1 MIDSSIFQSAV
12 LFFTTQILAFVW
24 FVMIRGRGT
33 VDNLWLFFTL
43 ATSALIQLTT
53 VSIYFPFGKVYFFGQ
68 ILFFLVFLTFYI
80 YSIPHSVLPNRIWL
94 AIIGFIVV
102 SLSVLFHLLPD
113 NSSSVYAVTAVVF
126 AGVYLPIIVRKIK
139 YLKKNSRNFVLTF
152 VSLTAFVSLSYPL
165 FSAVSVL
172 TSNSIFFA
180 IAVMASIVLMMCAVT
195 VVVRF
200 SWEPSINM
208 NQTHL
213 IMIALLSTPL
223 LLFSRFLPA
232 ARVFISNFF
241 GSTNFAPFFQFSLYL
256 ILTFAAIAI
265 AALASA
271 LEKFVNKSRNL
282 HSEIVRVYRQDIQNT
297 NEASELFDRFQ
308 KTLSGHFLDAR
319 QFKLVVFDEAPFGN
333 STFPVEVV
341 DEEPDT
347 DELLR
352 SMGRLHEDFIAKNS
366 STLWDLLSP
375 GLVDTVGGD
384 YFIPVVYHAEM
395 IGFLVLTSKTVTLPA
410 VQCICRLLDITIDR
424 LDKISLILKLVESQ
438 KQTEMLRHF
447 REVDKT
453 LSFVAHELRSPLTSI
468 MFNIEVLQNAATRG
482 REIDVEYLDISL
494 NELRRLND
502 TIEKM
507 LNYGRNIRLSPKNY
521 EFHSFFAE
529 LKQFFSYVKLDI
541 AFIDQTGREGFSLDW
556 DLMKN
561 VIINLVTN
569 AVNVIEESG
578 KGHKIKV
585 LALKKRKKLMIE
597 VSNDGP
603 EIPEEFRAS
612 IFEPFYT
619 TRKNGNGL
627 GLATCEKIVRLS
639 GGTIVLK
646 ESTPNITRFLISFPL
661 EAVASR

>member
-12 LFFTTQILAFVW
+12 LLFTTQILAFVW

-43 ATSALIQLTT
+43 ATSGLIQLTT
-53 VSIYFPFGKVYFFGQ
+53 LSTYFPFGKVYFFGL
-68 ILFFLVFLTFYI
+68 ILLFLVFLTFYI

-94 AIIGFIVV
+94 TIIGVLV
-102 SLSVLFHLLPD
+102 LLLSALFHLLPD
-113 NSSSVYAVTAVVF
+113 NSGAVYAVTAVVF

-139 YLKKNSRNFVLTF
+139 YLKKNNRKFVLTF

-165 FSAVSVL
+165 FSAVSVV
-172 TSNSIFFA
+172 TADSVFFA
-180 IAVMASIVLMMCAVT
+180 VAVIASIVLMMGAVT
-195 VVVRF
+195 VVVHF
-200 SWEPSINM
+200 SWEPSISM

-213 IMIALLSTPL
+213 MMIVLLSLPL

-232 ARVFISNFF
+232 ARIFVSNFF
-241 GSTNFAPFFQFSLYL
+241 GSANFALFFLLSLYL
-256 ILTFAAIAI
+256 MLTAAAIAI
-265 AALASA
+265 AMLASA

-282 HSEIVRVYRQDIQNT
+282 HSEIVRVYRQDVQNT
-297 NEASELFDRFQ
+297 NDASELFDKFQ
-308 KTLSGHFLDAR
+308 KTLAEHFLDPR
-319 QFKLVVFDEAPFGN
+319 QFKLVLFDEAPFGN
-333 STFPVEVV
+333 STFPVEIV
-341 DEEPDT
+341 DVEPDT

-352 SMGRLHEDFIAKNS
+352 SMERLHEDFIAKNS

-375 GLVDTVGGD
+375 ELVDTVGGD

-395 IGFLVLTSKTVTLPA
+395 IGFLVLSSRTATLPA
-410 VQCICRLLDITIDR
+410 VHCICRLLDITIDR

-453 LSFVAHELRSPLTSI
+453 LSFVAHELRSPLSSI
-468 MFNIEVLQNAATRG
+468 MFNIEVLQNAAKRG

-507 LNYGRNIRLSPKNY
+507 LSYGRNIKLSPKTY

-529 LKQFFSYVKLDI
+529 LKHFFSYVKLDI
-541 AFIDQTGREGFSLDW
+541 AFIDQTGGAGFSLDW

-561 VIINLVTN
+561 VVINLVTN

-585 LALKKRKKLMIE
+585 LALKKRKMLTIE

-603 EIPEEFRAS
+603 EIPEELRAS

-646 ESTPNITRFLISFPL
+646 ESSPNITRFLISFPL
-661 EAVASR
+661 EAVVSR

>member
-468 MFNIEVLQNAATRG
+468 MFNIEVLQNAANRG

-585 LALKKRKKLMIE
+585 LALKKRKRLMIE